1 MDDFWSTFKKL
12 HSPYFRA
19 GDSSFRARAF
29 IALVIPFG
37 SVGVDF
43 PLMSARDRK
52 ASERRLG
59 GQLTFDAGTTGRT
72 QTPEPGDAIQTS
84 GTRSARVGGAFVN
97 V

>member
-1 MDDFWSTFKKL
+1 MHL
-12 HSPYFRA
+12 PYFGA
-19 GDSSFRARAF
+19 CDFALDTCAVV
-29 IALVIPFG
+29 ALVFPFG